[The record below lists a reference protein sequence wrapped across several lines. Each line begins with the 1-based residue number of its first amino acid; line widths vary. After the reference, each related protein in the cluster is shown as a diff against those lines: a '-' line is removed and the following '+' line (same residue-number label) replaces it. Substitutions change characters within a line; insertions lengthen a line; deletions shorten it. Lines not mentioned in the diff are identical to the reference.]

1 MRFFVKEA
9 NKRKSVYD
17 ILNIFYDRDDIIF
30 DENSNL
36 VVLEDYLIFNAKKYH
51 YEDINQLKL
60 VLFDILVKEEGY
72 RPAWGILTGSKPSK
86 LFKKTSYENLKEKYR
101 VSENKLNLLERVI
114 EEEKKLDF
122 AKDAFS
128 LYINI
133 PFCPS
138 RCNYCSYP
146 TLVGNMHD
154 KKTYID
160 FILKE
165 LDLLDIPKNL
175 DSIYIGGGTPSYLKE
190 DDLDRLLS
198 RIRREFTYKE
208 FTFEAG
214 REDTLTE
221 EKLDILKKNKVGR
234 ISLNPQTFNDDII
247 KKANRAYDIEHFL
260 KIYKHAKDLGL
271 IVNMD
276 FIIGL
281 MGEDSKKFRK
291 NFDILKELLPD
302 NITFHGLAMKVGSN
316 YFEKNKKINQK
327 ESIAIASDIR
337 DFVREYSYKPYYL
350 YRQKNMLSELENI
363 GYHRNETSQ
372 RYNIIINEELSNI
385 IGVGMNANSK
395 LTNGKKFRASRNLRD
410 YYENIDREIASK
422 NKLIDEYNNKKR
434 SEYGN

>member
-1 MRFFVKEA
+1 
-9 NKRKSVYD
+9 
-17 ILNIFYDRDDIIF
+17 
-30 DENSNL
+30 
-36 VVLEDYLIFNAKKYH
+36 
-51 YEDINQLKL
+51 
-60 VLFDILVKEEGY
+60 
-72 RPAWGILTGSKPSK
+72 
-86 LFKKTSYENLKEKYR
+86 
-101 VSENKLNLLERVI
+101 
-114 EEEKKLDF
+114 
-122 AKDAFS
+122 
-128 LYINI
+128 
-133 PFCPS
+133 
-138 RCNYCSYP
+138 
-146 TLVGNMHD
+146 
-154 KKTYID
+154 
-160 FILKE
+160 
-165 LDLLDIPKNL
+165 
-175 DSIYIGGGTPSYLKE
+175 
-190 DDLDRLLS
+190 
-198 RIRREFTYKE
+198 
-208 FTFEAG
+208 
-214 REDTLTE
+214 
-221 EKLDILKKNKVGR
+221 
-234 ISLNPQTFNDDII
+234 
-247 KKANRAYDIEHFL
+247 
-260 KIYKHAKDLGL
+260 
-271 IVNMD
+271 MD